1 MKVAILY
8 SGLIRALSE
17 TIQNNLQCFGGAEID
32 LYFSLWDHVG
42 YADQINAPDNI
53 KAQRLL
59 NKDTKVTEE
68 VVCNIV
74 ASQANIKNIKIE
86 EYALNRCQFNLTNGL
101 DRAGLNQQFYKVWD
115 CYNLLDDSVNFDAI
129 VRLRCDMLLH
139 NKMNL
144 DYMTQAVNNNKIIFA
159 SKIWYDY
166 VWQPGI
172 KNINDMF
179 WISNKELMRK
189 ACNIYQNTE
198 KINSIISNR
207 KQTMLNHG
215 ENICYMNL
223 EAEGIIDN
231 IMIHDFDYQILR

>member
-1 MKVAILY
+1 
-8 SGLIRALSE
+8 
-17 TIQNNLQCFGGAEID
+17 
-32 LYFSLWDHVG
+32 
-42 YADQINAPDNI
+42 
-53 KAQRLL
+53 
-59 NKDTKVTEE
+59 
-68 VVCNIV
+68 
-74 ASQANIKNIKIE
+74 
-86 EYALNRCQFNLTNGL
+86 
-101 DRAGLNQQFYKVWD
+101 
-115 CYNLLDDSVNFDAI
+115 
-129 VRLRCDMLLH
+129 
-139 NKMNL
+139 
-144 DYMTQAVNNNKIIFA
+144 MTQAVNNNKIIFA